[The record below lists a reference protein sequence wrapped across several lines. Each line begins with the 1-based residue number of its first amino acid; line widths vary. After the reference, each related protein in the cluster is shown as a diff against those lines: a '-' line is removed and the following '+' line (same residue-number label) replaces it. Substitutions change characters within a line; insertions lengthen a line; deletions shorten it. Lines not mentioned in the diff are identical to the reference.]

1 MSAEDKPPT
10 SYRAMMVR
18 QEGDAR
24 SHLGEP
30 VITIDPRHI
39 DARTRH
45 QGTMA
50 LATLSTISAWVSKKK
65 TYKHPSNFE
74 SNTNTLTGILD
85 IWEFNYKAKAMSL
98 DGKNLEL
105 YSKIASFIAVGS
117 GDESGVLTSN
127 LLNEGAKNLGGK
139 TAKTK

>member
-1 MSAEDKPPT
+1 
-10 SYRAMMVR
+10 MVR

-45 QGTMA
+45 QGTIA
-50 LATLSTISAWVSKKK
+50 LATLSTVSAWVSRNKS
-65 TYKHPSNFE
+65 YEHPSGFKAQ
-74 SNTNTLTGILD
+74 TNTLAGIMD

-117 GDESGVLTSN
+117 GDESGVLTQS
-127 LLNEGAKNLGGK
+127 LLNEGAKQMGGGK
-139 TAKTK
+139 ASKTK